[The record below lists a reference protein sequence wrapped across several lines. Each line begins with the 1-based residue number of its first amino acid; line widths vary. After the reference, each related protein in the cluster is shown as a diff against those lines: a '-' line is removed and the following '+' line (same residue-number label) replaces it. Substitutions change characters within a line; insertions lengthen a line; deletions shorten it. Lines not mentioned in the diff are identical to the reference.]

1 MAPDD
6 TLWRERLHAILAEP
20 VYHPQIR
27 RPLFGGLLEAVW
39 HWIAVHI
46 FIFHVPHASVPR
58 AAGYVMLAV
67 ALGAALLFFRRLTFN
82 PRVNRSAQSHADG
95 SRPLAAAQ
103 WLQRADE
110 MLQSGDEIEA
120 SRLLFRAALTH
131 LAQEGHIRPGAD
143 RTNGEYVRALFQN
156 RPSEA
161 GELQAIAAD
170 CDILWY
176 GAPAIDTA
184 TLAQRIRHRVAALL
198 AGGDPA

>member
-20 VYHPQIR
+20 AYHPQIR
-27 RPLFGGLLEAVW
+27 RPLFGGLLQAVW

-46 FIFHVPHASVPR
+46 FIFHVPHTSVPR
-58 AAGYVMLAV
+58 VAGYVMLAV

-82 PRVNRSAQSHADG
+82 PRVNRAAQSHADG
-95 SRPLAAAQ
+95 SRPLAATQ
-103 WLQRADE
+103 WLLLADE
-110 MLQSGDEIEA
+110 LLRAGDEIEA

-143 RTNGEYVRALFQN
+143 RTNGEYVRALFQSHL
-156 RPSEA
+156 SEA
-161 GELQAIAAD
+161 GKLQAIAAD

-176 GAPAIDTA
+176 SAPAADA
-184 TLAQRIRHRVAALL
+184 AAMAQRIRDRVAALL
-198 AGGDPA
+198 VGGDPA